1 MIETLVTSKT
11 RIKLLVK
18 FFLNPGTSSYL
29 RELAIDLEENTNA
42 VRVELNRLS
51 DAGFLLSFKDG
62 QKIMYAANPEHP
74 LFQDLNTIV
83 SKYTGIDRLVEE
95 VLGYMGQLEEVYLIG
110 DYAKGLDNGVIEV
123 LLVGNIKED
132 YLTNFLNRLKPEVS
146 RTVNCKVITP
156 ENKIAFFDS
165 YEGNHLLLYAS

>member
-29 RELAIDLEENTNA
+29 RELATDLEENTNA

-51 DAGFLLSFKDG
+51 EAGFLQTAKDG
-62 QKIMYAANPEHP
+62 QKVMYAANPEHP

-95 VLGYMGQLEEVYLIG
+95 VIGYMGALKEVYLIG
-110 DYAKGLDNGVIEV
+110 DYAKGIDSGTIEV

-132 YLTNFLNRLKPEVS
+132 YLNSFLNRLKPEVS
-146 RTVNCKVITP
+146 RTVKCRVLLPDNKP
-156 ENKIAFFDS
+156 EFFKS
-165 YEGNHLLLYAS
+165 YEGPYLLLFEK

>member
-132 YLTNFLNRLKPEVS
+132 YLTNFLNRLQPEVS
-146 RTVNCKVITP
+146 RTVKCKVITP

-165 YEGNHLLLYAS
+165 YEGNQLLLYAS

>member
-29 RELAIDLEENTNA
+29 RELAADLDENTNA

-51 DAGFLLSFKDG
+51 EAGFLQTSKDG
-62 QKIMYAANPEHP
+62 QKVMYAANPNHP

-95 VLGYMGQLEEVYLIG
+95 VIGYMGALKEVYLIG
-110 DYAKGLDNGVIEV
+110 DYAKGIDSGTIEV

-132 YLTNFLNRLKPEVS
+132 YLNSLLNRLKPEVS
-146 RTVNCKVITP
+146 RSVKCKVLHP
-156 ENKIAFFDS
+156 DNKPKFFKS
-165 YEGNHLLLYAS
+165 YEGPYLLLFEK

>member
-29 RELAIDLEENTNA
+29 RELASDLDENTNA
-42 VRVELNRLS
+42 IRVELNRLTDS
-51 DAGFLLSFKDG
+51 GFLVSFKDG
-62 QKIMYAANPEHP
+62 QKVMYAANPDHP

-95 VLGYMGQLEEVYLIG
+95 VIGYMGQLTEVYLIG
-110 DYAKGLDNGVIEV
+110 DYAKGIDSGTIEV
-123 LLVGNIKED
+123 LIVGNIKQD
-132 YLTNFLNRLKPEVS
+132 YLNSFLNRLKPEVS
-146 RTVNCKVITP
+146 RTVKCKVIS
-156 ENKIAFFDS
+156 NDKKADFFNS
-165 YEGNHLLLYAS
+165 YEGPQLLLFEK

>member
-29 RELAIDLEENTNA
+29 RELASDLEENTNA
-42 VRVELNRLS
+42 IRVELNRLTE
-51 DAGFLLSFKDG
+51 AGFLISSKEG

-83 SKYTGIDRLVEE
+83 SKYTGLDRLVEE
-95 VLGYMGQLEEVYLIG
+95 VIGYMGQLTEVYLIG
-110 DYAKGLDNGVIEV
+110 DYAKGLDSGTIEV
-123 LLVGNIKED
+123 VLVGNVKED
-132 YLTNFLNRLKPEVS
+132 YLNSFLNRLQPEVS
-146 RTVNCKVITP
+146 RTVKCKVIHS
-156 ENKIAFFDS
+156 EDKNAFFKS
-165 YEGNHLLLYAS
+165 YEGPLLLLYER